1 MSILIGFIGKLI
13 NVYLIRNN
21 YLFVFYMFYC
31 NTSLYMKH
39 MTCYVQR
46 MNADV
51 VKTSLAVGKNN
62 HSAVGW
68 LTMTVEPVMESHLPH
83 NNTFWAIKQS

>member
-1 MSILIGFIGKLI
+1 
-13 NVYLIRNN
+13 
-21 YLFVFYMFYC
+21 
-31 NTSLYMKH
+31 

-68 LTMTVEPVMESHLPH
+68 LTMTVEPVIGGSLL
-83 NNTFWAIKQS
+83 